1 MSQSHFQLRNPGLS
15 VPKSRD
21 FGIENKPRF
30 AIGSQNYDN
39 CHNIICMASGK
50 AVGNYKIYAKCTMS
64 FIFKNLSLIHI

>member
-39 CHNIICMASGK
+39 CHISVCNGK
-50 AVGNYKIYAKCTMS
+50 CLLN
-64 FIFKNLSLIHI
+64 